1 MKCQFLRFHNLSFN
15 EYEQLTMKD
24 EAMQEWIE
32 HTEDLIAALVED
44 GTNEEVHHTIEHH
57 FSSVDFDT
65 LEKAAVA
72 AFKMGLEVEEPEE
85 AELETGEKVFAFDII
100 TEQALDFDIIIA
112 ETETMFNLAKQCKVD
127 YDGWGTYFEE

>member
-1 MKCQFLRFHNLSFN
+1 MI
-15 EYEQLTMKD
+15 D
-24 EAMQEWIE
+24 EELQQWQE
-32 HTEDLIAALVED
+32 HTEQLIEALVED

-65 LEKAAVA
+65 LEKAAIT

-100 TEQALDFDIIIA
+100 TEQALDFDIIFD
-112 ETETMFNLAKQCKVD
+112 ETKKMFELAKQCKVD

>member
-1 MKCQFLRFHNLSFN
+1 MI
-15 EYEQLTMKD
+15 D
-24 EAMQEWIE
+24 EELQEWKE
-32 HTEDLIAALVED
+32 HTEELIAMLVED

-65 LEKAAVA
+65 LEKAAIT
-72 AFKMGLEVEEPEE
+72 AFKNGFEIEEPEE

-100 TEQALDFDIIIA
+100 TEQALDFDIIFD
-112 ETETMFNLAKQCKVD
+112 ETKKMFELAKQCKVD